1 MAKSFKRSGGQ
12 ASRVTG
18 IAEIDARLNLLSSK
32 SARAIT
38 RSSTNAGMSAFAR
51 VVRTQVSAE
60 SGISSDLKRALK
72 RTIGKR
78 FKRRRGEDAM
88 EAKVGLGVGKKNK
101 PVRSDKNKGGKG
113 VAKSNVHWFAL
124 GTKVRTTKRGRD
136 TGRITKLRI
145 MQRAYAPGVAASR
158 TAMIRIAKVKLD
170 AEVKAGRKAI

>member
-18 IAEIDARLNLLSSK
+18 IAEIDARLNLLASK

-38 RSSTNAGMSAFAR
+38 RSSTNAGMSAFAK
-51 VVRTQVSAE
+51 VVRVQVSAE
-60 SGISSDLKRALK
+60 SGISSDLKRAIK

-78 FKRRRGEDAM
+78 FKRFVNEDAM
-88 EAKVGLGVGKKNK
+88 SAKGGFGGGKRNT
-101 PVRSDKNKGGKG
+101 PVRSGKNKGGKG

-124 GTKVRTTKRGRD
+124 GTKVRATKRGRN

-158 TAMIRIAKVKLD
+158 TAMIRIENVKLD
-170 AEVKAGRKAI
+170 AEVDAVRRAI

>member
-158 TAMIRIAKVKLD
+158 TAMVRIAKVKLD
-170 AEVKAGRKAI
+170 AEVKAVRKAI